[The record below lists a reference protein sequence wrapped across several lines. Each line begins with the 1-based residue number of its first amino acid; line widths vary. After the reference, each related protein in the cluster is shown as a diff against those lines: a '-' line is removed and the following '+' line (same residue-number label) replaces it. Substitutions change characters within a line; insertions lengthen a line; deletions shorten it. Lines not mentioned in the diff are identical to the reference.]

1 VRSSRTQETLSPNS
15 SPRVFPSMC
24 PDALSERKDHSYRMG
39 FITAD
44 SVALVTG
51 GSRGLGLTA
60 ARGIGALGASVVL
73 LGMDRSRADA
83 AAAQLQSEGI
93 DAVPVAADVSDPDSL
108 ARAAQELGPLAE
120 PDVVVLSAGVMA
132 EKMTRTVRTSPQ
144 EWQRVM
150 GINLDGAFYSIHA
163 FAQALTKKRSGRV
176 IALSAC
182 LGRFS
187 GPGTSGGLAPYRI
200 SKAGVNALVRNYA
213 AEMQWGERGV
223 LVDAV
228 CPGHCRT
235 DMGGPDAPRS
245 AEEGAETVVWLADR
259 DIHDAQG
266 NVVPTGL
273 LWEDREI
280 VPW

>member
-1 VRSSRTQETLSPNS
+1 MSPNS
-15 SPRVFPSMC
+15 SPRVLLRTC
-24 PDALSERKDHSYRMG
+24 PDALSERKGHSCRMG
-39 FITAD
+39 FINAD

-51 GSRGLGLTA
+51 GSRGIGLAA

-73 LGMDRSRADA
+73 LGTDRARAEA
-83 AAAQLQSEGI
+83 AAAQLQAEGI
-93 DAVPVAADVSDPDSL
+93 DAVPVAADVADPDSL
-108 ARAAQELGPLAE
+108 ARAALELGPLAE

-132 EKMTRTVRTSPQ
+132 EKMTRTVRTSPE
-144 EWQRVM
+144 EWRRVM
-150 GINLDGAFYSIHA
+150 GVNLDGAFFSIHS
-163 FAQALTKKRSGRV
+163 FTQGLVKKRSGRV

-200 SKAGVNALVRNYA
+200 SKAGVNALIRNFA

-245 AEEGAETVVWLADR
+245 VEEGAETVVWLANRDDR
-259 DIHDAQG
+259 QPDG
-266 NVVPTGL
+266 SVSPTGL